1 MVIHGIPRAA
11 DKLRV
16 LLIDTSADFT
26 SRAGHSFDVW
36 IHQPLALINLA
47 SYLQIHCSSPHEI
60 GIINLGVDCKT
71 YAEIGDEVSQFR
83 PDVVG
88 LRGLSTT
95 KEQLHASAR
104 VVKEHCSATIVAGG
118 PYPSAS
124 PIDVML
130 DKNIDFAVQGEGEVT
145 FLNLLNHIHE
155 GEPETTR
162 ISGLCYR
169 TDDGEVLINPSIL
182 IENLDQLPFPDYG
195 LIDIDTYSRY
205 LPQTPL
211 LRRYALLNTTRG
223 CPYKCVYCHR
233 IMQKKFRRRSAQSV
247 IEEIAHL
254 REYHSIQD
262 FLVIDDAFA
271 NDVKRGIEIFNGIV
285 RRNLDVRFYFSNGL
299 RGDVM
304 TREFVDAMVEAGTV
318 QVVYAP
324 ETGSS
329 RLQKYLKKR
338 MDLEKLARIIEYT
351 INKKIIVDVFTM
363 VGFPTESEEE
373 ARTTIEYV
381 LQFRYLCHVLYFVV
395 RYFKGTE
402 LYDLAIESGLS
413 PDDLSQDESFS
424 YHDVGQLHG
433 FLSPAFIHDLR
444 VELASRLYA
453 SKERLSWALGI
464 QRRYMREEEIFA
476 RYRMDFPSLK
486 SLQELEQIA
495 R

>member
-1 MVIHGIPRAA
+1 MTDEIPRSA

-36 IHQPLALINLA
+36 IHQPLALIYLA
-47 SYLQIHCSSPHEI
+47 TYLQRHWALPHQTK
-60 GIINLGVDCKT
+60 IINLGVDCKT
-71 YAEIGDEVSQFR
+71 YAEIGGEISRFR

-88 LRGLSTT
+88 LRGLSTS
-95 KEQLHASAR
+95 KEQLHSSAR
-104 VVKEHCSATIVAGG
+104 VVRERSSATIVAGG

-124 PIDVML
+124 PLDVLL
-130 DKNIDFAVQGEGEVT
+130 DENIDFAVQGEGEVAL
-145 FLNLLNHIHE
+145 LNLLDHIHG
-155 GEPETTR
+155 GEPEISE

-169 TDDGEVLINPSIL
+169 TDGGEILVNPSTL
-182 IENLDQLPFPDYG
+182 IEDLDQLPLPDYS
-195 LIDIDTYSRY
+195 LIDVDTYSRY

-233 IMQKKFRRRSAQSV
+233 IMQKKFRRKSAQNV
-247 IEEIAHL
+247 VEEIAHL

-271 NDVKRGIEIFNGIV
+271 NDVKRGIEIFNGVV
-285 RRNLDVRFYFSNGL
+285 RKNLDVRFYFSNGL

-304 TREFVDAMVEAGTV
+304 TREFVDAMVEAGAV

-324 ETGSS
+324 ETGSP

-338 MDLEKLARIIEYT
+338 MDLDKLARIIEYT
-351 INKKIIVDVFTM
+351 INKRIIVDVFTM

-373 ARTTIEYV
+373 ARATLEYV

-413 PDDLSQDESFS
+413 PDDLNQDESFS
-424 YHDVGQLHG
+424 YHDVGQLRD
-433 FLSPAFIHDLR
+433 FLSPSFVHDLR
-444 VELASRLYA
+444 VELTRRLYL

-464 QRRYMREEEIFA
+464 QRRYLREEEIFA
-476 RYRMDFPSLK
+476 RYKMAFPSLK
-486 SLQELEQIA
+486 NLQEFEQLA
-495 R
+495 S